1 MKVKWCLWVLLQYS
15 DSNPARPNV
24 PTPISTPIAWHLVGT
39 APCRSCSGYLCRGC
53 QGQPKIIQVKWT
65 VAFRYSECAQTTILW
80 ARLAIFCQFLH
91 ILSLIGN
98 FPGMP
103 AYHFLPQHTAPP
115 ILVVRLHLQ
124 VSRAQR
130 DPMALEIF
138 LSTTPWR
145 KISSC
150 TILHFNSRM
159 STLQLNRDKHQNLSS
174 ESYRE
179 TQHPKPL
186 PPGTPPWA
194 TQKLKDTTAEAVWGC
209 QLDLF
214 EIQT

>member
-1 MKVKWCLWVLLQYS
+1 M
-15 DSNPARPNV
+15 RPNHL
-24 PTPISTPIAWHLVGT
+24 TIISIHCKLHNTLST
-39 APCRSCSGYLCRGC
+39 SCHFL
-53 QGQPKIIQVKWT
+53 PV
-65 VAFRYSECAQTTILW
+65 
-80 ARLAIFCQFLH
+80 LH

-138 LSTTPWR
+138 LSTNPWR

-174 ESYRE
+174 ESYPE